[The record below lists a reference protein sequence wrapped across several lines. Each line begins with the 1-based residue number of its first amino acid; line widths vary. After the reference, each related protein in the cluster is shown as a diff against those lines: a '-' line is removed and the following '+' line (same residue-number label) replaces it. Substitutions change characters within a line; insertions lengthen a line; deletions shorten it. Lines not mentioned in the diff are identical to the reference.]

1 MISIVI
7 PSDHGKEKVKIDH
20 YFVASDEPLFI
31 GLIIS
36 PSERIWPRMKNA
48 DSTILEIGGKSYP
61 FRIPYKI
68 EVGRNSIFFLS
79 PDPGDSAG
87 ILEALR

>member
-1 MISIVI
+1 MISVVV
-7 PSDHGKEKVKIDH
+7 PSDHGKEKVKTDH

-36 PSERIWPRMKNA
+36 PSEKLWPYMKNA
-48 DSTILEIGGKSYP
+48 DSVILEIGMVSYS

-68 EVGRNSIFFLS
+68 EVGRNSIFFVS
-79 PDPGDSAG
+79 PESGDPASM
-87 ILEALR
+87 LEALK

>member
-1 MISIVI
+1 VINVVI
-7 PSDHGKEKVKIDH
+7 PSDHGKDKVKIDH

-36 PSERIWPRMKNA
+36 PSERIWPQMKNA
-48 DSTILEIGGKSYP
+48 DSAVLEIGGKSYK

-68 EVGRNSIFFLS
+68 EVGRNSIFFVS
-79 PDPGDSAG
+79 PDPGDSSSV
-87 ILEALR
+87 LEGLR